1 MVGHTHED
9 IDQMFKI
16 QGCSRIYVYLCIHTE
31 LKEAVLNCDQ
41 QIIDVAELDVIWDI
55 KLWLLPHINTP
66 HGHTNPQNFV
76 FQCGESGKGEM
87 HYRNWSSDSWLPLP
101 PQIWCGALEGQ

>member
-1 MVGHTHED
+1 M
-9 IDQMFKI
+9 
-16 QGCSRIYVYLCIHTE
+16 
-31 LKEAVLNCDQ
+31 LNCDQ

-55 KLWLLPHINTP
+55 IMAVTP
-66 HGHTNPQNFV
+66 HQYPYGHTNPHNFV

-101 PQIWCGALEGQ
+101 SQCGVVLLNTHFNMSVVPFLFLSKTST